1 MRTIVQIL
9 IVVIAIIAWLL
20 FPSKQYSPTIKG
32 RALGTTYTI
41 KIAHV
46 ISKAKLVEIRET
58 VRKELEDINNKMSTY
73 LSDSE
78 LSKFNQLH
86 SIEPFPI
93 SQKTLQ
99 VIIEAQ
105 TVSQASNGAFDIT
118 VGPLVNLWGFG
129 PQKIKNNPSAQKIKD
144 MLQQVGY
151 QKLTVDPQSKTLKKA
166 HPDLY
171 VDLSAIA
178 KGFAVDA
185 VCDCL
190 RNAGMQNY
198 MVEIGG
204 EIRAS
209 AFKKDKTPWIIGI
222 ESPQPGKRSVQ
233 KAVTLKGMAIAT
245 SGNYRNFRYDA
256 KTKKRLSHTI
266 SPQTGRPISHNLAS
280 VSVIS
285 STCMHAD
292 AMATALMV
300 LGEKRGFELAQSL
313 KLACYFIVHEKPG
326 NYKILQTDAFKK
338 LQMK

>member
-1 MRTIVQIL
+1 MRTIAQIL

-46 ISKAKLVEIRET
+46 ISQAKLNEIRKAIE
-58 VRKELEDINNKMSTY
+58 KELDDINNKMSTY

-78 LSKFNQLH
+78 LSKFNKWH
-86 SIEPFPI
+86 SVEPFPI

-99 VIIEAQ
+99 VIVEAQ
-105 TVSQASNGAFDIT
+105 TVSQTSSGAFDIT

-129 PQKIKNNPSAQKIKD
+129 PQKIQNNPSSQTIQE
-144 MLQQVGY
+144 MLEQVGY
-151 QKLTVDPQSKTLKKA
+151 QKLVVDSQNKTLQKT
-166 HPDLY
+166 HPNLY

-178 KGFAVDA
+178 KGYAVDA

-190 RNAGMQNY
+190 RTTGIENY

-204 EIRAS
+204 EIRVS
-209 AFKKDKTPWIIGI
+209 AFKKDKTPWVIGI
-222 ESPQPGKRSVQ
+222 ESPQPGKRGVQ
-233 KAVTLKGMAIAT
+233 KAVVLQDVAIAT

-256 KTKKRLSHTI
+256 KTNKRLSHTI
-266 SPQTGRPISHNLAS
+266 SPQTGKPIAHNLAS

-285 STCMHAD
+285 PTCMHAD

-300 LGEKRGFELAQSL
+300 LGEKRGFELAQRL
-313 KLACYFIVHEKPG
+313 NLACYFIVYEKPET
-326 NYKILQTDAFKK
+326 YKTLQTDAFVK
-338 LQMK
+338 LQTK

>member
-1 MRTIVQIL
+1 MRKIVQIL
-9 IVVIAIIAWLL
+9 IVVIVIIAWLL
-20 FPSKQYSPTIKG
+20 FPSKLHSPTIKG
-32 RALGTTYTI
+32 QALGTTYTV

-46 ISKAKLVEIRET
+46 ISQTKLNEIRKAIDE
-58 VRKELEDINNKMSTY
+58 ELEDINNKMSTY

-78 LSKFNQLH
+78 LSKFNKWL
-86 SIEPFPI
+86 SVEPFAI

-99 VIIEAQ
+99 VIVEAQ

-129 PQKIKNNPSAQKIKD
+129 PQKIQNNPSAQTITE

-151 QKLTVDPQSKTLKKA
+151 QKLTVNSQNKTLQKK
-166 HPDLY
+166 HPNLY

-190 RNAGMQNY
+190 RKAGMKNY

-204 EIRAS
+204 EIRVS
-209 AFKKDKTPWIIGI
+209 AFKKDKTPWVIGI
-222 ESPQPGKRSVQ
+222 ESPQPGKRGVQ
-233 KAVTLKGMAIAT
+233 KAIILQDVAIAT
-245 SGNYRNFRYDA
+245 SGNYRNFRYDS

-266 SPQTGRPISHNLAS
+266 SPQTGKPIAHNLAS

-285 STCMHAD
+285 PTCMYAD

-313 KLACYFIVHEKPG
+313 NLACYFIVYEKPG
-326 NYKILQTDAFKK
+326 VYKTLQTDAFTK
-338 LQMK
+338 LQAK